1 MTGGEGGGVAGCHS
15 IVKVTVKRKKRK
27 KSHFEFLTFLQR
39 IK

>member
-1 MTGGEGGGVAGCHS
+1 MTGGEGGGAGCHS

-27 KSHFEFLTFLQR
+27 KSHSEFLTFLQR